1 MATEMVKGAFHFSID
16 PAKMAIGSFEVPETL
31 QLTLSVGAEVVP
43 LKVSRN
49 CLPAEAME
57 ALDRLVENAIIKAK
71 KVATPIEKNTDES
84 SAEETAPV
92 LKAKDA
98 KLSLF

>member
-16 PAKMAIGSFEVPETL
+16 PAKMAIGTFEVPETL

-49 CLPAEAME
+49 CLPGEAME

-71 KVATPIEKNTDES
+71 KVATPIERKTDDSPTEES
-84 SAEETAPV
+84 APV
-92 LKAKDA
+92 LKSKDA
-98 KLSLF
+98 ELRLF